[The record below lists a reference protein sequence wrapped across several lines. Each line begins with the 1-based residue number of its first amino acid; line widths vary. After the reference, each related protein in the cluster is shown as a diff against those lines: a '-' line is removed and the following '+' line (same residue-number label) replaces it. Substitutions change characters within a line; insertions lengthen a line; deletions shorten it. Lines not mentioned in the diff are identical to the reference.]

1 LCKLQSDDFP
11 NAPTNLT
18 RYIQFHPLAYLVKL
32 NIEMT
37 MANLI
42 KRIAISASKRNGQHS
57 IAEEFKSSSNLST
70 TGKKSGGGTTKRQ
83 SQHELASIVS
93 YHAEGKADTER
104 VHSFAP
110 TGNQIKTTQS
120 VTVTSEPAT
129 WGRRGSEAEVIGGYM
144 DNKMNMPSMIVEETG
159 TPRTKS
165 IDSSVKSADVAKRG
179 PEDSDDEAALVGRN
193 RGWGRASPR

>member
-1 LCKLQSDDFP
+1 
-11 NAPTNLT
+11 
-18 RYIQFHPLAYLVKL
+18 
-32 NIEMT
+32 MT

-70 TGKKSGGGTTKRQ
+70 TGKKSGGIARRQ

-93 YHAEGKADTER
+93 YHAEGKADTAR

-129 WGRRGSEAEVIGGYM
+129 WGRRGSEAEIIGGYA
-144 DNKMNMPSMIVEETG
+144 DNQMNVPSIIVEETG